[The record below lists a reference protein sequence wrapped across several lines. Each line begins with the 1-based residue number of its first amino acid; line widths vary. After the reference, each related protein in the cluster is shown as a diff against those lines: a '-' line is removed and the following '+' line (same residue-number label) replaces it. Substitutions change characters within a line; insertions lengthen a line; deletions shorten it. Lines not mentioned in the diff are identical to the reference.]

1 MTLKIVNALRII
13 SIVILIFVFFIAYA
27 GLPEQVLILLDGAG
41 NPTTYIEKNF
51 YFYGAL
57 SLIIIT
63 NLLFFVLANLLVKS
77 ISAKAQLSGKYIN
90 VLAIITNIFFAVAL
104 TFLGILNGQENFDYS
119 SYSPFIYTSLGL
131 FVVWAISFLVSLAK
145 SKKTV

>member
-13 SIVILIFVFFIAYA
+13 SIIILIFVFFISYA
-27 GLPEQVLILLDGAG
+27 GLPEQVLILLDEAS
-41 NPTTYIEKNF
+41 NPTTYLEKNF

-57 SLIIIT
+57 SLLIIT
-63 NLLFFVLANLLVKS
+63 NLLFFLLANILVKS
-77 ISAKAQLSGKYIN
+77 ISTRAQLSGKYLN

-104 TFLGILNGQENFDYS
+104 TFLGILNGQENFDYA

-131 FVVWAISFLVSLAK
+131 FVVWAVSFLVSLAK